1 MNLTELIKELRFV
14 SSRSGGSGG
23 QNVNKVETA
32 VTAQL
37 DLDQTM
43 RLSAAEKELIREKL
57 KTRINSE
64 GILSVR
70 AQVHRT
76 QWANREESIKVLVR
90 LLKNALE
97 KKKPRIA
104 TKISAGATEK
114 RLQSKKRKAEIKS
127 GRGRIRFNK
136 DE

>member
-43 RLSAAEKELIREKL
+43 RLSAAEKGVIREKL
-57 KTRINSE
+57 KSRINSE

-97 KKKPRIA
+97 KKKAPYCYQGICKCHRK
-104 TKISAGATEK
+104 KIT
-114 RLQSKKRKAEIKS
+114 SKKKK
-127 GRGRIRFNK
+127 GRNK
-136 DE
+136 IWKRSYPF

>member
-37 DLDQTM
+37 DLEQTM

-64 GILSVR
+64 GI
-70 AQVHRT
+70 
-76 QWANREESIKVLVR
+76 
-90 LLKNALE
+90 
-97 KKKPRIA
+97 
-104 TKISAGATEK
+104 
-114 RLQSKKRKAEIKS
+114 
-127 GRGRIRFNK
+127 
-136 DE
+136 

>member
-43 RLSAAEKELIREKL
+43 RLSAAEKGVIREKL
-57 KTRINSE
+57 KSRINSE

-97 KKKPRIA
+97 KKEAPYCYQGICKCHRK
-104 TKISAGATEK
+104 KIT
-114 RLQSKKRKAEIKS
+114 SKKKERPK
-127 GRGRIRFNK
+127 
-136 DE
+136 

>member
-1 MNLTELIKELRFV
+1 M

-32 VTAQL
+32 VTALL
-37 DLDQTM
+37 DLTQTT
-43 RLSAAEKELIREKL
+43 RLSTTEKALIREKL

-64 GILSVR
+64 DILSVR

-90 LLKNALE
+90 LLKSALQ

-104 TKISAGATEK
+104 TQVSASATEK
-114 RLQSKKRKAEIKS
+114 RLQTKKRKAEIKS
-127 GRGRIRFNK
+127 GRGRIRFNG